1 MDEVVSTFGGS
12 VSYLVPVM
20 SEVALMPVH
29 ERREIIEDL
38 VVRELKS
45 VLFMAEEDELPL
57 EVGFF
62 DLGLTSLKLS
72 EVKSILETTLDCEIQ
87 TTVLFRRPTPEQ
99 LIAYLTD

>member
-1 MDEVVSTFGGS
+1 VSR
-12 VSYLVPVM
+12 LVPVM
-20 SEVALMPVH
+20 RELALMPEH

-45 VLFMAEEDELPL
+45 ALFMTEEEDLPL
-57 EVGFF
+57 ETGFF

-72 EVKSILETTLDCEIQ
+72 EVKSVLESTLDCEIQ

-99 LIAYLTD
+99 LIDHLTD

>member
-1 MDEVVSTFGGS
+1 MRE
-12 VSYLVPVM
+12 L
-20 SEVALMPVH
+20 ALMPEH

-45 VLFMAEEDELPL
+45 ALFMTEEEDLPL
-57 EVGFF
+57 ETGFF

-72 EVKSILETTLDCEIQ
+72 EVKSVLESTLDCEIQ

-99 LIAYLTD
+99 LIDHLTD

>member
-1 MDEVVSTFGGS
+1 
-12 VSYLVPVM
+12 
-20 SEVALMPVH
+20 MPEH

-45 VLFMAEEDELPL
+45 ALFMTEEEDLPL
-57 EVGFF
+57 ETGFF

-72 EVKSILETTLDCEIQ
+72 EVKSVLESTLDCEIQ

-99 LIAYLTD
+99 LIDHLTD